1 MPLDLVIAGQHNR
14 SAIPATPLEVAEAD
28 DGIDTRLQAPET
40 FFPSSEDIQREIEQA
55 ISKYLSPTLE
65 HWSAR
70 YAQVGHRQNHY
81 YLWRWARQGVE
92 VTMLSSVD
100 PKLRDEVC
108 DTKVLGVMLDVLVD
122 DVADRSGNE
131 GLLECL
137 LNLPFQDDLPDLSC
151 FSPDEQAYAQ
161 LVLELWREIHT
172 RARRYPRY
180 QEFAAVLRYDY
191 VQLFNT
197 MRYSHLL
204 NRNPALLN
212 VVEHDLYLPHNMH
225 MMVSATLDLMCSSL
239 FDAAETG
246 HVREA
251 AWLGQCMGRIG
262 NLTTTWERE
271 LGEGDFTSGVYARA
285 LMQGDL
291 TPRQLRQVDREAIRA
306 AIVDGQHE
314 AHFLA
319 RWQEYRRTI
328 LAKKPRVK
336 SVDLNQLA
344 LGLQRLICLHLG
356 SRGYK

>member
-1 MPLDLVIAGQHNR
+1 MPLDVMIAEQPNR
-14 SAIPATPLEVAEAD
+14 AALPVALIEEGPAGDGVEGCLPTPD
-28 DGIDTRLQAPET
+28 T
-40 FFPSSEDIQREIEQA
+40 FFPSSEDVQREIA
-55 ISKYLSPTLE
+55 LAVTKPLSPVLE
-65 HWSAR
+65 HWSFR
-70 YAQVGHRQNHY
+70 YAQVGYRQEHY

-92 VTMLSSVD
+92 VTMLSSVA

-122 DVADRSGNE
+122 DVADRNGEAAVLES
-131 GLLECL
+131 LLA
-137 LNLPFQDDLPDLSC
+137 LPLRDELPDLHR
-151 FSPDEQAYAQ
+151 FSEEEQAYAQ
-161 LVLELWREIHT
+161 LVLDLWREIHT
-172 RARRYPRY
+172 RAGRYPRY

-225 MMVSATLDLMCSSL
+225 MMVSATLDLMCSPS
-239 FDAAETG
+239 FDAAEIG
-246 HVREA
+246 RVREA

-291 TPRQLRQVDREAIRA
+291 TLRQLRQVDPDAIRA
-306 AIVDGQHE
+306 AIVGGQHE

-319 RWQEYRRTI
+319 RWQEHRREI
-328 LAKKPRVK
+328 LGKRPRVK
-336 SVDLNQLA
+336 SVDLHQLV

>member
-1 MPLDLVIAGQHNR
+1 MPLDLFIAGQHDR
-14 SAIPATPLEVAEAD
+14 SDMSSMPI
-28 DGIDTRLQAPET
+28 GQAPAVKDRDACLQESEP
-40 FFPSSEDIQREIEQA
+40 FYPSPEDVQREIEQA
-55 ISKYLSPTLE
+55 VSKYLSPTLE
-65 HWSAR
+65 HWSDR
-70 YAQVGHRQNHY
+70 YAQVGYRQNHY

-122 DVADRSGNE
+122 DVADRGGNE
-131 GLLECL
+131 ALLECL
-137 LNLPFQDDLPDLSC
+137 LNLPFQGDLPDLRR
-151 FSPDEQAYAQ
+151 FSPEEQAYAQ

-180 QEFAAVLRYDY
+180 DEFAAVLRYDY

-225 MMVSATLDLMCSSL
+225 MMVSGTLDLMCSPS
-239 FDAAETG
+239 FDVAETG

-251 AWLGQCMGRIG
+251 TWLGQCMGRIG

-291 TPRQLRQVDREAIRA
+291 TLRQLRQVDREAIRA
-306 AIVDGQHE
+306 AIVEGQHE
-314 AHFLA
+314 AHFLT
-319 RWQEYRRTI
+319 RWQEHRLAI
-328 LAKKPRVK
+328 LDKRPRVK
-336 SVDLNQLA
+336 SVDLNQLV

>member
-1 MPLDLVIAGQHNR
+1 MPLDNVMTGRYNR
-14 SAIPATPLEVAEAD
+14 ATLPVPPTKERSGD
-28 DGIDTRLQAPET
+28 DGMEGRFPVSQT
-40 FFPSSEDIQREIEQA
+40 FCPSPDDIQREIA
-55 ISKYLSPTLE
+55 LALTKPLSPTLE

-70 YAQVGHRQNHY
+70 YAQVGYRQNHY

-92 VTMLSSVD
+92 VTMLSSVS

-122 DVADRSGNE
+122 DVADRNGDE
-131 GLLECL
+131 ALLECL
-137 LNLPFQDDLPDLSC
+137 LNLPLRDDLPDLHR
-151 FSPDEQAYAQ
+151 FSSAEQAYVQ
-161 LVLELWREIHT
+161 LVLELWQEIHT

-225 MMVSATLDLMCSSL
+225 MMVSATLDLMCSPL
-239 FDAAETG
+239 FDAAEIG
-246 HVREA
+246 HLREA

-271 LGEGDFTSGVYARA
+271 LDEGDFTSGVYARA

-291 TPRQLRQVDREAIRA
+291 TLRHLRNVDRQAIRA
-306 AIVDGQHE
+306 AIVNGQHE

-319 RWQEYRRTI
+319 RWQEHRQAI
-328 LAKKPRVK
+328 LAKSSQVK
-336 SVDLNQLA
+336 SVDLDQFV

-356 SRGYK
+356 SRGHK

>member
-1 MPLDLVIAGQHNR
+1 MPLDLVGAGQHNR
-14 SAIPATPLEVAEAD
+14 STMPAAPIEETPVV
-28 DGIDTRLQAPET
+28 DGIDRRLQAPEP
-40 FFPSSEDIQREIEQA
+40 FFPSPEDIQREIAQA
-55 ISKYLSPTLE
+55 LTKHLSPALE
-65 HWSAR
+65 DWSAR
-70 YAQVGHRQNHY
+70 YAQVGYRENHY

-92 VTMLSSVD
+92 VTMLSSVT

-122 DVADRSGNE
+122 DVADRDGNE
-131 GLLECL
+131 AFLECL
-137 LNLPFQDDLPDLSC
+137 LNLPFQGELTDLNR
-151 FSPDEQAYAQ
+151 FSREEQAYAQ

-180 QEFAAVLRYDY
+180 QDFAAVLRYDY
-191 VQLFNT
+191 IQLFNT

-204 NRNPALLN
+204 NRNPPLLN

-225 MMVSATLDLMCSSL
+225 MMVSATLDLMCSP
-239 FDAAETG
+239 FVDAAEIG

-291 TPRQLRQVDREAIRA
+291 TLKQLRQVDREAIRT

-319 RWQEYRRTI
+319 RWQEHRRAI

-336 SVDLNQLA
+336 SVDLNQHV